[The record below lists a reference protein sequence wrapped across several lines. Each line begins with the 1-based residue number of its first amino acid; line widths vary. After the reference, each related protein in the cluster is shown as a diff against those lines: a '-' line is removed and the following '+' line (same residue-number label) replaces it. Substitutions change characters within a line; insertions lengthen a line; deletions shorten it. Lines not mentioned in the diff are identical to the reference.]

1 MSSTIVFHHPTPRLD
16 PIRDNRPST
25 MLICTSH
32 SISASYSIV
41 GRNNGLPDAQNE
53 DDLPAGTGFEGVYL
67 CEAMKIDKSIMS
79 NMSYQYLYA
88 CADIPN
94 VNDPFTARSCVL
106 HKKWTGEP
114 V

>member
-1 MSSTIVFHHPTPRLD
+1 MWYFYLVSSTIVFHHPTPRLD

-67 CEAMKIDKSIMS
+67 CEAMKIDKSIM
-79 NMSYQYLYA
+79 
-88 CADIPN
+88 
-94 VNDPFTARSCVL
+94 
-106 HKKWTGEP
+106 
-114 V
+114 